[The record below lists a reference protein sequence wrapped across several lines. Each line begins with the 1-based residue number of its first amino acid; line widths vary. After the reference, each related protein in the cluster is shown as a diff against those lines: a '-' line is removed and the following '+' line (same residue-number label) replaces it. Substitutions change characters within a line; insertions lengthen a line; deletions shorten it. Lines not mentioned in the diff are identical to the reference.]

1 MNEPTADDVL
11 DFWFRDEASGR
22 MDLPQS
28 KRWFQGGSKLD
39 RELTERFGPALKLAR
54 AGKLDHWRDSAS
66 GTLALIILLDQFN
79 RNINR
84 GTAEAFAGD
93 TQALSLCHHAIDMGY
108 PSRWPITHQVFCY
121 MPLEHDESVE
131 SQERSVALFSEL
143 LEQAPPALQDY
154 AKGTLDYARQHKE
167 IIDRFGRYPYRN
179 EVLDRDST
187 PEEIEWLANGKR
199 FGQ

>member
-1 MNEPTADDVL
+1 MNDTTAQDVL
-11 DFWFRDEASGR
+11 DFWFRDAASGR

-28 KRWFQGGSKLD
+28 QRWFRGGSALD
-39 RELTERFGPALKLAR
+39 QELAERFGPTLTLAR
-54 AGKLDHWRDSAS
+54 EGRLNQWRESDS
-66 GTLALIILLDQFN
+66 GTLALIIVLDQFN

-93 TQALSLCHHAIDMGY
+93 AQALSLCHHAIAMNY
-108 PSRWPITHQVFCY
+108 PDQWPLTHRVFCY

-131 SQERSVALFSEL
+131 SQERSVALFSKL
-143 LEQAPPALQDY
+143 PDIAPPELQDY
-154 AKGTLDYARQHKE
+154 ARGTLDYARQHKE

-179 EVLDRDST
+179 AVLERHST
-187 PEEIEWLANGKR
+187 AEEEEWLANGKR

>member
-1 MNEPTADDVL
+1 MSDTTAEDVL
-11 DFWFRDEASGR
+11 TFWFRDEATGR

-39 RELTERFGPALKLAR
+39 AELGRQFGSTLALAR
-54 AGKLDHWRDSAS
+54 AGELDHWRESAS

-93 TQALSLCHHAIDMGY
+93 AQALSLCHHAREMAY
-108 PSRWPITHQVFCY
+108 PAQWPITHQVFCY
-121 MPLEHDESVE
+121 MPLEHDESVQ
-131 SQERSVALFSEL
+131 SQELSVALFSEL
-143 LEQAPPALQDY
+143 LEQAPPHLQDY
-154 AKGTLDYARQHKE
+154 ARGTLDYARQHKQ

-179 EVLDRDST
+179 AVLGRDST
-187 PEEIEWLANGKR
+187 AEEREWLTKGKR